1 MRFGEPLAF
10 LWLLLVPLWIALF
23 LWIEKR
29 RARRLA
35 AAGDP
40 ALIEALVLTDM
51 GRARTLRIAQ
61 ASLITAAI
69 VFSAI
74 ALSRPQ
80 LGMRTE
86 VRKGRGI
93 DLVVAIDLSKSMLAR
108 DVVPSRLDRA
118 RAEVADLA
126 DRLKGD
132 RMGLVGFT
140 SVALPLCPLTV
151 DHSAF
156 LLQMKSASPE
166 DLPRGGTG
174 VAEAI
179 AAGQRMLAASKK
191 TDAER
196 ALLIITD
203 GEDNE
208 GDPIGA
214 AKAAKEAG
222 IAVHVV
228 GVGSRTGEPIPVIG
242 EDGTIQGY
250 MKDRAGQTVV
260 SRLNEKLLR
269 DVAEAGGGLVTLPS
283 ESGGLDLAPIRAH
296 LSTLKKAELE
306 ERTVRVYEER
316 YQFALVPALLCLLL
330 ATVLRPS
337 RPKVQVVVR
346 GLAALLLISVA
357 SVSQAQAL
365 KKEDEDAKQGN
376 EALAAGKHKEAFE
389 SYTKAMT
396 RLGEDPRLLF
406 DRGLSSL
413 EGGELDK
420 ATSDLRAAMETSSD
434 PALRARAAYALG
446 NTYRQ
451 LKKYDEAIKSYQRSL
466 IEDPATSGARR
477 NLEITK
483 RLKTIQDLQPKDP
496 NQKNDEQKNDDQKKD
511 QPDAGAGDSGS
522 GDGGEDQSGDG
533 GTSGDGGDQSG
544 QQDGGSANDAGG
556 SQSANQDAGGG
567 AQDAGTAEQ
576 QPDPQEQEQ
585 QPESEQEQDKKSAE
599 EMLDSLKDQE
609 KALKRKRM
617 LEKMKGKPVEKDW

>member
-10 LWLLLVPLWIALF
+10 LWLLLVPLWIALYV
-23 LWIEKR
+23 WIEKR
-29 RARRLA
+29 RARRVA
-35 AAGDP
+35 AAGEP
-40 ALIEALVLTDM
+40 KLIEALILANPDRT
-51 GRARTLRIAQ
+51 RTLRLAQ
-61 ASLITAAI
+61 AVLITLAI

-86 VRKGRGI
+86 MRKGRGI

-118 RAEVADLA
+118 RVEITDLA
-126 DRLKGD
+126 ARLKGD

-166 DLPRGGTG
+166 DLPRGGT
-174 VAEAI
+174 AISEAI
-179 AAGQRMLAASKK
+179 EAGQRMLAASKK

-203 GEDNE
+203 GEENE
-208 GDPIGA
+208 GDPLAA

-242 EDGTIQGY
+242 ADGSIQGY

-330 ATVLRPS
+330 ATLLRPS

-346 GLAALLLISVA
+346 GLAAVLFAIFA
-357 SVSQAQAL
+357 SNASAQAL
-365 KKEDEDAKQGN
+365 QREDQDAKAGN
-376 EALAAGKHKEAFE
+376 EALSAGKHKEAFE

-420 ATSDLRAAMETSSD
+420 ATSDLRAAMESSND

-451 LKKYDEAIKSYQRSL
+451 LKKYDEAIKSYRRSL
-466 IEDPATSGARR
+466 LEDPATSGARR

-483 RLKTIQDLQPKDP
+483 RLKTIQELQPKDP
-496 NQKNDEQKNDDQKKD
+496 NQKNEDQKNDDKKND
-511 QPDAGAGDSGS
+511 QPDGGTGDSGPADASS
-522 GDGGEDQSGDG
+522 GDGGDQNDQADG
-533 GTSGDGGDQSG
+533 GTSGDS
-544 QQDGGSANDAGG
+544 GG
-556 SQSANQDAGGG
+556 SQSNEQNGEPDGGT
-567 AQDAGTAEQ
+567 AQDAGSAEPQ
-576 QPDPQEQEQ
+576 PQEEE
-585 QPESEQEQDKKSAE
+585 PAEEDEDKKSAE
-599 EMLDSLKDQE
+599 EMLDALNDQE
-609 KALKRKRM
+609 KALKRKRI
-617 LEKMKGKPVEKDW
+617 LEKYKGKAVEKDW